1 MLNKLNKKKFS
12 IKRKDFFNK
21 KLAFQVSFS
30 IVLVACVI
38 AAKEFDSSF
47 SKQIIGIAEEKLE
60 NDLSL
65 SSIKENFFNLTQNLK
80 SNIPLIGKEAD
91 YASPVNGSISQD
103 YGLSKSGDTSYYSH
117 GIDIISN
124 TQSVKSICDGKVI
137 FIGSNDKLSNY
148 VVIEND
154 DKQIIYG
161 KISESFVK
169 KGDNISKGD
178 VIGSLNDDEKLLH
191 LEIWENGESINPS
204 KLFEIKD

>member
-1 MLNKLNKKKFS
+1 LNKLNKKKFS

-47 SKQIIGIAEEKLE
+47 SKQIIGVAEEKLD
-60 NDLSL
+60 NNLSF
-65 SSIKENFFNLTQNLK
+65 SSVKENFFNLTENLR
-80 SNIPLIGKEAD
+80 SNIPLIGKEAH

-103 YGLSKSGDTSYYSH
+103 YGLAKSGDTSYYNH

-124 TQSVKSICDGKVI
+124 TQSVKSICDGKVV

-148 VVIEND
+148 VVIENE

-161 KISESFVK
+161 KITESFVK

-191 LEIWENGESINPS
+191 LEVWENGESINPS